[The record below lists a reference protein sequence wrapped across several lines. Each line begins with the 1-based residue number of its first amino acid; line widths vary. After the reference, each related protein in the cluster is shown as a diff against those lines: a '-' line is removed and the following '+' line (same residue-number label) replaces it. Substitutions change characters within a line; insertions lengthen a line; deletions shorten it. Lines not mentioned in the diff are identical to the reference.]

1 MIEAKRLQSMA
12 VAVHSPVRLNWAE
25 SRSIVVDDAV
35 MGRVGKAVPKVT
47 NGTKIVFSETMVNS
61 GSLNEPMWTT
71 ELIGRRV
78 GSRIARSNAR
88 TYDRGLEGSGN
99 WW

>member
-1 MIEAKRLQSMA
+1 MIEAKPLQRMA
-12 VAVHSPVRLNWAE
+12 LAVHSPAWLNWE
-25 SRSIVVDDAV
+25 EPRRIVVDDV
-35 MGRVGKAVPKVT
+35 VTGRVGKVVPEGT
-47 NGTKIVFSETMVNS
+47 NGTRIIFSGDMVNS

-78 GSRIARSNAR
+78 GSTIKQSNAR